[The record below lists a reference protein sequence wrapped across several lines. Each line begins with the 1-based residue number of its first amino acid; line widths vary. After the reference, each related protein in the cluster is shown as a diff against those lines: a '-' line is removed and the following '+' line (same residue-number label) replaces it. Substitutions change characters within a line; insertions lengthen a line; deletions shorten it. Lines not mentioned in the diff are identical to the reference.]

1 MMTVQTDTS
10 LCLVRQLL
18 LGYYRFRLHPVWYTI
33 STQIIMLFASHW
45 LTMPMTSLHRITRG
59 LLLSV
64 SLLSIPTVLLAAEA
78 GKPNAPLL
86 YHNYCSVCHG
96 DRGNGKSKANM
107 ALNPAPRDFSSP
119 TSQRELTRE
128 RIIHAIAKGRPNTAM
143 VGWESQLSEAEIA
156 ALASY
161 LLTNFINPQNAIS
174 NHPGKLLYAQNCAVC
189 HGDHGNGGR
198 WTAGMNVKPRDFTS
212 ERGRALSRD
221 TMLNAV
227 THGRP
232 GTAMASF
239 KDQLSAQQMG
249 DVVDY
254 IRLAFMALPE
264 EIKGLSGTYAHGK
277 EAPPEPAK
285 AEVTPVDMD
294 APMPQQLSGNLAAGR
309 DFYMGNCFTC
319 HGVNGDGQGPRAYF
333 IRPKPANFFDDK
345 YQQSFNREAVFKAIR
360 DGKLGTEMPA
370 WGKVLSDQQIADI
383 AEFVFRAYIQGDKSA
398 MLSAALEKKKQ

>member
-1 MMTVQTDTS
+1 
-10 LCLVRQLL
+10 
-18 LGYYRFRLHPVWYTI
+18 
-33 STQIIMLFASHW
+33 MLFATTR
-45 LTMPMTSLHRITRG
+45 LPMPMTPLSRTSRG
-59 LLLSV
+59 LLLSL
-64 SLLSIPTVLLAAEA
+64 SLLCSPPLLQAAEA
-78 GKPNAPLL
+78 VTPNAPLL

-96 DRGNGKSKANM
+96 DRGNGQSKANM
-107 ALNPAPRDFSSP
+107 ALNPPPRDFSSP
-119 TSQRELTRE
+119 TSKRELTRE

-143 VGWESQLSEAEIA
+143 VGWESQLSEAEVA

-161 LLTNFINPQNAIS
+161 LLDNFINPHDVVS
-174 NHPGKLLYAQNCAVC
+174 SHPGKKLYAENCAVC

-212 ERGRALSRD
+212 ERGRTLSRE
-221 TMLNAV
+221 TMLDALNN
-227 THGRP
+227 GRP

-277 EAPPEPAK
+277 ETPPEPVK
-285 AEVTPVDMD
+285 AEPKPVDMN
-294 APMPQQLSGNLAAGR
+294 APMPRGLSGDLVAGR

-333 IRPKPANFFDDK
+333 IRPKPANFFDEK
-345 YQQSFNREAVFKAIR
+345 YQTGFNREAVFTAIR

-383 AEFVFRAYIQGDKSA
+383 AEFVFRAYIRGDNSA
-398 MLSAALEKKKQ
+398 VTDNGAEKKKE